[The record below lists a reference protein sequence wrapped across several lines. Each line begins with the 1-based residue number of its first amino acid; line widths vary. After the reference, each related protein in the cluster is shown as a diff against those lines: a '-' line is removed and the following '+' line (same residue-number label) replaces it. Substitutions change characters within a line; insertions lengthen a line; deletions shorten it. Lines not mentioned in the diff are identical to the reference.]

1 MKKGKSF
8 LLEEKRWLFV
18 SFVRRSGP
26 FDLDL
31 KSFLDLT
38 VGFCDNELESVRD

>member
-1 MKKGKSF
+1 M
-8 LLEEKRWLFV
+8 EKEYEFSSGGGESCLF
-18 SFVRRSGP
+18 FVRRSGP

-38 VGFCDNELESVRD
+38 VGFCDNELESGRD